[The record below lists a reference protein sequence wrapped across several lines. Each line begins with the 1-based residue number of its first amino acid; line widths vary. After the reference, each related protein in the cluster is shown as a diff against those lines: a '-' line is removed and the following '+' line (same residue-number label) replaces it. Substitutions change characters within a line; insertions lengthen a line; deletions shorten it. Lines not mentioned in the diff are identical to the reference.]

1 MGTKRKASSLRAE
14 FQNCISTLFDPFSSF
29 TQSSVFLNLAV
40 SALKKM
46 SGTRLSVIDPLCEAK

>member
-1 MGTKRKASSLRAE
+1 MNIPYE
-14 FQNCISTLFDPFSSF
+14 FKQISVSIYKQRLI
-29 TQSSVFLNLAV
+29 